1 MLSSLH
7 VKNIALI
14 ESLDMEFAQG
24 LNILSGETG
33 AGKSILIGSIG
44 LALGFRADKEL
55 IRTGQDKAEVTAIIE
70 DVDPVTRQKLEQYG
84 IELEEDTLIL
94 SRQLQVNGK
103 SVCRINGIIVPL
115 NVLRLIAED
124 MITLHGQNEHQKL
137 FQEETHIDFIDNYE
151 KEKINPR
158 KEAVADLYE
167 EYACLKKQCS
177 ENQLNDAEKERLM
190 DMLQFQIHEIDSAE
204 LKEGEEEALIEEK
217 ERLINAEK
225 IATAMNSGYDAL
237 HGGYDASSAS
247 SALDLIQHSIHCI
260 SQVSELSSEYGQI
273 VDRMSDAYYT
283 LEDVAEEIKNLGETI
298 NYDEPRLNQIE
309 ERLSLLQNLKR
320 KYGKTVEEIERFCE
334 SAKEQY
340 QQLESSEKNYE
351 DLIHRF
357 DVIKKKL
364 YNECELLHQS
374 RVEVCTKFEIEVNK
388 QLKDLGMG
396 NAVFR
401 VEIADL
407 PAVEEVTFTKKGVD
421 RIRFLIS
428 TNLGEPLKPLKKII
442 SGGEASRIMLA
453 LKNILAQTDNV
464 GTLIFDEID
473 TGISGSIA
481 GKVALKL
488 NGIAKYRQVICIT
501 HLAQLASFADR
512 HFLIE
517 KRQKDGHTITD
528 IIKLDEKQ
536 QIYEVARLSSGSNSK
551 IAIQNAKELIA
562 KANEIKK

>member
-151 KEKINPR
+151 KEKINPH

-237 HGGYDASSAS
+237 HGGYDAS

-396 NAVFR
+396 NAVFH